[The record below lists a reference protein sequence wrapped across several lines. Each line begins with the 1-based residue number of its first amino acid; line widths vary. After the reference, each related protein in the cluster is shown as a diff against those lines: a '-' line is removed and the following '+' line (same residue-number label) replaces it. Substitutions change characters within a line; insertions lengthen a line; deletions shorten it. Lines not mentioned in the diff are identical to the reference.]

1 MLSTTMGHDVRLT
14 INILS
19 ITWEM
24 VRDHNGC
31 TRSISPSGYAAIPF
45 VPLGCIMLA
54 GFLILDS

>member
-1 MLSTTMGHDVRLT
+1 M
-14 INILS
+14 
-19 ITWEM
+19 TWET

-54 GFLILDS
+54 GSLILDS